1 MITQLRERDRADR
14 FLNDVRSNQKKRR
27 NYGRYIYLGGVAAVF
42 LSLINIF
49 LGPYLWLRAEGL
61 VVSDHVVIA
70 SPYEVQV
77 QKVVAQPGQAVAKG
91 EVLVAVHSPQVTEAM
106 ATLTARAAETSARQG
121 DLAIKL
127 EVANTV
133 IKSADERLADAE
145 AQLRKVRTS
154 TSGFV
159 SDTFMASVQKD
170 RYAAMQEKASRDAER
185 RAAQK
190 QLSELAKSQ
199 EEARQALGQLRA
211 TYNDGI
217 VRAPQMEPLD
227 RRLRCRVT

>member
-27 NYGRYIYLGGVAAVF
+27 NYGRYIYLGGVVAVF
-42 LSLINIF
+42 LSLLNIF
-49 LGPYLWLRAEGL
+49 LGPYLWLKAEGL

-77 QKVVAQPGQAVAKG
+77 QKVVAQPGQKITKG
-91 EVLVAVHSPQVTEAM
+91 DVLVIVHSPQVTEAM

-145 AQLRKVRTS
+145 AQLRKVTNSRAT
-154 TSGFV
+154 TGFV
-159 SDTFMASVQKD
+159 SDTFVASVQKD

-190 QLSELAKSQ
+190 QLSQLAKSQ
-199 EEARQALGQLRA
+199 DEARQALEQF
-211 TYNDGI
+211 
-217 VRAPQMEPLD
+217 APLIMMGL
-227 RRLRCRVT
+227 